1 MVQTA
6 QQPTTGVSF
15 QLTDEQE
22 MLQKMARD
30 FVAKEIIPIAAEYD
44 EKEKFPRDIFD
55 KAREVGLVNVNV
67 PEEYGGLGASLLEE
81 VILAEEIGYGCTGI
95 GTSISANGLADL
107 PIIIAGSEEQKAYW
121 LGERLIDNGE
131 IASYCVTEP
140 AAGSNVVGMQT
151 RADKQGAKYILNG
164 SKTFITNASHA
175 DFFTIFAKT
184 DPSAGHR
191 GMSCFV
197 VDRNS
202 PGITI
207 SKKFEK
213 MGQRASDTA
222 EVVFENV
229 EVPEDNLL
237 GPEGS
242 GFLTAMKVF
251 DYSRPGVG
259 ASAVGLLRRAM
270 DESIKYAQERETF
283 GQQIYKHQA
292 VGHKIAEMS
301 MNYDAAR
308 LLVWQSAW
316 ITESGG
322 SNPKLSATAK
332 TFAADKAM
340 EATVDAVQIF
350 GGYGYMREYP
360 VEKLMRD
367 VKVFQIY
374 EGTSEILRNVVVR
387 ELFR

>member
-1 MVQTA
+1 MQS
-6 QQPTTGVSF
+6 QQGVNF

-30 FVAKEIIPIAAEYD
+30 FTAKEIIPVAAKYD
-44 EKEKFPRDIFD
+44 EEEKFPLDIFE
-55 KAREVGLVNVNV
+55 KARAVGLVNVNI
-67 PEEYGGLGASLLEE
+67 PEEYGGLGASLVDE
-81 VILAEEIGYGCTGI
+81 VIIAEEIGYGCTGI

-107 PIIIAGSEEQKAYW
+107 PIIIAGTDEQKAYW
-121 LGERLIDNGE
+121 LGERLMDNGE

-151 RADKQGAKYILNG
+151 RAEKQGAKYILNG

-175 DFFTIFAKT
+175 DFFTVFAKT
-184 DPSAGHR
+184 DMSAGHR

-202 PGITI
+202 PGVTI

-222 EVVFENV
+222 EVTFENV
-229 EVPEDNLL
+229 EVPEDNRL

-270 DESIKYAQERETF
+270 DESVQYAKERETF
-283 GQQIYKHQA
+283 GQQIYQHQA
-292 VGHKIAEMS
+292 VGHKIASMA
-301 MNYDAAR
+301 MNYEAAR
-308 LLVWQSAW
+308 LLVLQSAW
-316 ITESGG
+316 TVEHGTP
-322 SNPKLSATAK
+322 NPQLSATAK

-374 EGTSEILRNVVVR
+374 EGTSEILRNVIVR